1 MQGGWRAARSLLT
14 EVAMTRAVRV
24 LGVGDY
30 TPPHRV
36 DNERIAR
43 AIPGWAPAFIQEKTG
58 IVERRYLCELDEAEG
73 RTFAPKDGPRSN
85 TDMSAAALR
94 EALDMAGTPAAE
106 LDALFLVT
114 STPDRPDFNHD
125 AMQLHR
131 RLGLRADALALVIND
146 GCGGTTYVLDLA
158 TKLLA
163 SGAMT
168 HVAVVASN
176 FASAFVD
183 RRVYTDVVEV
193 GGKQLSGFLSMY
205 VFGDGAGA
213 VVLRG
218 EAGGGETGVLRSMVL
233 NSHEPLVVRRGG
245 GAELPT
251 LGSDGA
257 RPGDFAFVV
266 NGREVAQG
274 YPTHMR
280 ACLDGVTGEDAAV
293 RAQVRRFYL
302 HQPNK
307 RVLDAF
313 ASGLGLAP
321 ARVASTV
328 ERYGNTSA
336 AGMLVA
342 LSEDVRQGVVRLG
355 AGDLVCIA
363 AVGANVHAGAQLI
376 RL

>member
-1 MQGGWRAARSLLT
+1 
-14 EVAMTRAVRV
+14 MTRSVRI

-30 TPPHRV
+30 TPSHRI

-43 AIPGWAPAFIQEKTG
+43 AIPGWSPDFIREKTG
-58 IVERRYLCELDEAEG
+58 IVERRYLCELDDDEG
-73 RTFAPKDGPRSN
+73 RTRPPKDGPRTN
-85 TDMSAAALR
+85 TDMSEAAVW
-94 EALDMAGTPAAE
+94 EALDMAGTPATS

-114 STPDRPDFNHD
+114 STPDRPDFHHD

-131 RLGLRADALALVIND
+131 RLGMRENAFAFVLND
-146 GCGGTTYVLDLA
+146 GCGGTPYVLDLV

-176 FASAFVD
+176 FASAYVD
-183 RRVYTDVVEV
+183 RRVYTDEVEV
-193 GGKQLSGFLSMY
+193 AGKQLSGFLTMY

-218 EAGGGETGVLRSMVL
+218 ESGGGELGVLRSTVL

-251 LGSDGA
+251 LATDGA

-266 NGREVAQG
+266 NGREVATG
-274 YPTHMR
+274 YPSHMR
-280 ACLDGVTGEDAAV
+280 ACIDAVTEHDALTL
-293 RAQVRRFYL
+293 AQVRRFYL

-313 ASGLGLAP
+313 VHGMGLDTT
-321 ARVASTV
+321 RVASTV

-342 LSEDVRQGVVRLG
+342 LSEDVRHGVVRLG
-355 AGDLVCIA
+355 AGDVVCVA